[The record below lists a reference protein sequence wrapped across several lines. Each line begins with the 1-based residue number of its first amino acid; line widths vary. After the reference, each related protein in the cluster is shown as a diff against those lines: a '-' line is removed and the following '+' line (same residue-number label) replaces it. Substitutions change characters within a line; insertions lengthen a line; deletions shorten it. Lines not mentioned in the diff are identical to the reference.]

1 MEEAL
6 KMTPKLE
13 HPENV
18 QLVKKYRAEIDK
30 ALQ

>member
-1 MEEAL
+1 
-6 KMTPKLE
+6 MTPKLE